1 MLAPL
6 PPLEISLFN
15 AVVHTA
21 LMLLVMFV
29 AGSVVLRVHPRQPRT
44 LADVALILV
53 AGTLALIGVYSTLMF
68 RRFNVHSLFPL
79 LLIAWT
85 VMRGGLERR
94 PEGEDCSMPLTRRDG
109 WSWVAVFVMSMVF
122 ACYEHGWGMG
132 RSGVVLPWSDLGYF
146 GLLAQE
152 LPQAKV
158 ASQWAAVFS
167 SFTHEAGAQADA
179 WYHWGP
185 MWMTAFAAK
194 FSGVSAMNAM
204 IYIVIPM
211 LAFMMS
217 VSFGAIVQRVTQW
230 PNARCLWL
238 GFAALI
244 AVAMPARAMQ
254 VPIAEWFGIGMG
266 GPHSHLGYGLMFS
279 YMLEGLLVMGAAVAW
294 LNRRTALALVI
305 LFCAGISTPHTVA
318 GICLAAGGWGLAA
331 LVRREWRD
339 VGGASAM
346 IATLGGAWLVC
357 HVGFGVSL
365 PKMDDSPML
374 VTGAGAMGKA
384 AMLLLRDWVVGL
396 VLAGVL
402 LPGLWFLVRSSDRQ
416 HRALGWMACGGMM
429 ASYAAYHFLMPTGD
443 RGHFTTY
450 VHLVVGNLVGF
461 VGLCALCAH
470 GTGWL
475 KAVSSRL
482 LVVMVL
488 MGIYDSVHD
497 HRAEWRQTK
506 GYTMTD
512 LQKLKDAVKG
522 QPLGY
527 FAVLDRQWW
536 ISYNAPLGAVLESP
550 ILRLNSVYSRD
561 HLHEF
566 ASFYGSGAPYVLV
579 PKQEGEDDLQWSLRF
594 ARKLGI
600 RYVLETDRD
609 PLPEALRPQV
619 KLVIKV
625 GVLSLFE
632 LPPATST

>member
-1 MLAPL
+1 MPVS
-6 PPLEISLFN
+6 PSSLEISLFS
-15 AVVHTA
+15 AVLNTA
-21 LMLLVMFV
+21 LILSVTYV
-29 AGSVVLRVHPRQPRT
+29 AGSTVLRAEPRQQRS
-44 LADVALILV
+44 LADVALIFV
-53 AGTLALIGVYSTLMF
+53 AGTLTLIGLYSTLML

-79 LLIAWT
+79 LLIGWS
-85 VMRGGLERR
+85 MWQGMEKK
-94 PEGEDCSMPLTRRDG
+94 PEGDACSMPLTRREG
-109 WSWVAVFVMSMVF
+109 WPLLAVFCLAMVF
-122 ACYEHGWGMG
+122 AYYEHGWGMG
-132 RSGVVLPWSDLGYF
+132 RGGVVLPWSDLGYF

-167 SFTHEAGAQADA
+167 SFTREAGAQADA

-185 MWMTAFAAK
+185 MWLAAFAAR
-194 FSGVSAMNAM
+194 FSGASAMNAM

-211 LAFMMS
+211 LAFVMS
-217 VSFGAIVQRVTQW
+217 VTFGAIIQRVTQW
-230 PNARCLWL
+230 ANARCLLL

-254 VPIAEWFGIGMG
+254 VPLANWFGIGMG
-266 GPHSHLGYGLMFS
+266 GPHSHLGYGMMFS
-279 YMLEGLLVMGAAVAW
+279 YMLEGLFVAGAAVAW
-294 LNRRTALALVI
+294 LNRRTALSLVM

-318 GICLAAGGWGLAA
+318 GMALAAGGWGLAA
-331 LVRREWRD
+331 LVRREFGE
-339 VGGASAM
+339 VGRASAM
-346 IATLGGAWLVC
+346 VAALGGAWLVC
-357 HVGFGVSL
+357 HLCFGVSL

-374 VTGAGAMGKA
+374 VTGAAEMGKA
-384 AMLLLRDWVVGL
+384 ATLLLRDWAV
-396 VLAGVL
+396 GVL
-402 LPGLWFLVRSSDRQ
+402 LAVVLVPGLWFLVRSEDRQ
-416 HRALGWMACGGMM
+416 YRALGWMAVGGMM

-450 VHLVVGNLVGF
+450 VHLVVGNLAGF

-475 KAVSSRL
+475 KSVSSRL
-482 LVVMVL
+482 LVAMVL
-488 MGIYDSVHD
+488 MGVYDSVHD
-497 HRAEWRQTK
+497 HRAEWKHTK
-506 GYTMTD
+506 GYTTSD
-512 LQKLKDAVKG
+512 LQKLKDIVQG

-579 PKQEGEDDLQWSLRF
+579 PKQAGEEDLQWSLRL

-600 RYVLETDRD
+600 RYLLETDRD

-619 KLVIKV
+619 KLVIKA

-632 LPPATST
+632 LPATASK

>member
-1 MLAPL
+1 MLASHS
-6 PPLEISLFN
+6 PLEISLFS
-15 AVVHTA
+15 AVLNKA
-21 LMLLVMFV
+21 LILLVTYV
-29 AGSVVLRVHPRQPRT
+29 AGSTVLRVEPRQQRS

-53 AGTLALIGVYSTLMF
+53 AGTLTLIGLYSTLML

-79 LLIAWT
+79 LLIGWS
-85 VMRGGLERR
+85 MWQGMEKK
-94 PEGEDCSMPLTRRDG
+94 PEGETCLTPFTRREG
-109 WSWVAVFVMSMVF
+109 WPLLAVFSLSMVF

-132 RSGVVLPWSDLGYF
+132 RGGVVLPWSDLGYF

-167 SFTHEAGAQADA
+167 SFTQEAGAHADA

-185 MWMTAFAAK
+185 MWLAAFAAR
-194 FSGVSAMNAM
+194 FSGASAMNAM

-211 LAFMMS
+211 LTFMMS
-217 VSFGAIVQRVTQW
+217 VTFGAIIQRVTQW
-230 PNARCLWL
+230 TNARCLLL

-254 VPIAEWFGIGMG
+254 VPLANWFGIGMG
-266 GPHSHLGYGLMFS
+266 GPHSHLGYGMMFS
-279 YMLEGLLVMGAAVAW
+279 YMLEGLFVAGAAVAW
-294 LNRRTALALVI
+294 LNRRTALALVM

-318 GICLAAGGWGLAA
+318 GMALAAGGWGLVA
-331 LVRREWRD
+331 LMRREFGD
-339 VGGASAM
+339 VGRASAM
-346 IATLGGAWLVC
+346 VATLGSAWLVC
-357 HVGFGVSL
+357 HVCFGVSL

-374 VTGAGAMGKA
+374 VTGAAEIGKA
-384 AMLLLRDWVVGL
+384 TTLLLRDWAMGVFLAVVL
-396 VLAGVL
+396 I
-402 LPGLWFLVRSSDRQ
+402 PGLWFLVRSDDRQ
-416 HRALGWMACGGMM
+416 HRALGWMAIGGMM
-429 ASYAAYHFLMPTGD
+429 TSYVAYHFLMPTGD

-450 VHLVVGNLVGF
+450 AHLVVGNLAGF

-475 KAVSSRL
+475 KTISSRL
-482 LVVMVL
+482 LVMMVL

-497 HRAEWRQTK
+497 HRAEWKQTK

-512 LQKLKDAVKG
+512 LQKLKDVVQG

-550 ILRLNSVYSRD
+550 ILRLNSVYARD

-579 PKQEGEDDLQWSLRF
+579 PKQAGEEDLQWSLRL

-619 KLVIKV
+619 KLVIKA

-632 LPPATST
+632 LTPAITK